1 MIIGYDSER
10 LHHALHPLFLTIN
23 PDSRWVGGADDG
35 KTDWY
40 FADTGQGFVIRQGN
54 NIRKPETDL
63 YAVKREIYDYFYR
76 QENIRLPWGIISG
89 IRPAKLARKIR
100 EREKIETFS
109 DFQHKLWEIDRISP
123 DKAGLLWEVLQTEDR
138 YLQEHGSAAGQ
149 HLYIGIPFCPSRCYY
164 CSFAA
169 GVVRTGDD
177 RLGQY
182 VRLLGRELAELK
194 ELWQEKPLRTVYIGG
209 GTPTV
214 LSEDLLRELL
224 TVLAETVSLNTLAE
238 FTVEA
243 GRPDTISPEKLDIL
257 REFGVHRISINPQSF
272 SDRTLAVIGRSHT
285 VAEVF
290 RAYEAAK
297 ERGFAV
303 NMDLIFGLEGETLV
317 DVENSFMQMEKLRP
331 DNITVHTLTPK
342 RGADL
347 SLRQKQVIWQGGQG
361 IGAMLD
367 QWRTYMRQGG
377 WQPYYLYRQ
386 KNIYFENVGYSL
398 PGTECIYNMETMLE
412 RQSVIAIGAGS
423 ISKRVE
429 ADKIWRYDMP
439 KEWQAYR
446 ESLAERVL
454 QKRRFFLE

>member
-1 MIIGYDSER
+1 M
-10 LHHALHPLFLTIN
+10 
-23 PDSRWVGGADDG
+23 
-35 KTDWY
+35 
-40 FADTGQGFVIRQGN
+40 
-54 NIRKPETDL
+54 
-63 YAVKREIYDYFYR
+63 
-76 QENIRLPWGIISG
+76 QE
-89 IRPAKLARKIR
+89 
-100 EREKIETFS
+100 
-109 DFQHKLWEIDRISP
+109 
-123 DKAGLLWEVLQTEDR
+123 
-138 YLQEHGSAAGQ
+138 YGSAAGQ

-347 SLRQKQVIWQGGQG
+347 SLRQKQAIWQGGQG

-367 QWRTYMRQGG
+367 QWRTYMRRSG

-398 PGTECIYNMETMLE
+398 QGTECIYNMETMLE

-423 ISKRVE
+423 ISKKVE
-429 ADKIWRYDMP
+429 ADKIRRYDMP

-446 ESLAERVL
+446 ESLTERVA

>member
-23 PDSRWVGGADDG
+23 PDSRWVAGADDG

-54 NIRKPETDL
+54 NIKKPEADL

-109 DFQHKLWEIDRISP
+109 DFQHKLWE
-123 DKAGLLWEVLQTEDR
+123 KAELLWEVLQTEDR
-138 YLQEHGSAAGQ
+138 YLQEYGSAAGQ

-347 SLRQKQVIWQGGQG
+347 SLRQKQAIWQGGQG

-367 QWRTYMRQGG
+367 QWRTYMRQSG

-423 ISKRVE
+423 ISKKVE
-429 ADKIWRYDMP
+429 ADKIRRYDMP

-446 ESLAERVL
+446 ESLTERVA

>member
-10 LHHALHPLFLTIN
+10 LHHALHPLFLTID
-23 PDSRWVGGADDG
+23 PDSRWFTGADDG
-35 KTDWY
+35 QADWY
-40 FADTGQGFVIRQGN
+40 FAGAEQGFSMRRGKNKKVLVA
-54 NIRKPETDL
+54 DL
-63 YAVKREIYDYFYR
+63 YAVKREIYDYFFR
-76 QENIRLPWGIISG
+76 QEGVRLPWGIISG
-89 IRPAKLARKIR
+89 IRPTKLARQIR
-100 EREKIETFS
+100 EKEKTA
-109 DFQHKLWEIDRISP
+109 DLGAFQQKLWQIDRISP
-123 DKAGLLWEVLQTEDR
+123 EKAELLWQVLRTEDQ
-138 YLQEHGSAAGQ
+138 YLQGRGQAAGQ

-169 GVVRTGDD
+169 GVVRPGDD
-177 RLGQY
+177 KLTQY

-194 ELWQEKPLRTVYIGG
+194 ELWQEKKLRTVYIGG

-214 LSEDLLRELL
+214 LSADLLRELL
-224 TVLAETVSLNTLAE
+224 TDLAAAVDLNGLEE

-257 REFGVHRISINPQSF
+257 RQFGARRISINPQSF
-272 SDRTLAVIGRSHT
+272 SDQILIRIGRSHT

-290 RAYEAAK
+290 AAYEAAR
-297 ERGFAV
+297 ERGFLI
-303 NMDLIFGLEGETLV
+303 NMDLIFGLEGESLA
-317 DVENSFMQMEKLRP
+317 DAENSFRQIEKLRP

-347 SLRQKQVIWQGGQG
+347 SQQQKQAIWQGGQS

-367 QWRTYMRQGG
+367 NWRSYMRQGG

-398 PGTECIYNMETMLE
+398 PGAECIYNMETMLE

-423 ISKRVE
+423 ISKKVE
-429 ADKIWRYDMP
+429 ADKISRYDMP

-446 ESLAERVL
+446 DSLAERL
-454 QKRRFFLE
+454 AQKRRFFL

>member
-23 PDSRWVGGADDG
+23 PDRRWVAGADDG
-35 KTDWY
+35 KTDWH
-40 FADTGQGFVIRQGN
+40 FADAGQGFVIRQGN
-54 NIRKPETDL
+54 NIKKTEANL
-63 YAVKREIYDYFYR
+63 YAVKREIYDYFYQ

-89 IRPAKLARKIR
+89 IRPAKLARQIR
-100 EREKIETFS
+100 EGEKIKTFA
-109 DFQHKLWEIDRISP
+109 DFGQKLWEIDRISP
-123 DKAGLLWEVLQTEDR
+123 DKAELLWEVLQTEDR
-138 YLQEHGSAAGQ
+138 YLQKHGRVAGQ

-169 GVVRTGDD
+169 GVVRAGDD
-177 RLGQY
+177 RLRQY
-182 VRLLGRELAELK
+182 VRLLGWELAELK

-224 TVLAETVSLNTLAE
+224 TALAEVVSLNTLAE

-297 ERGFAV
+297 KRGFAV
-303 NMDLIFGLEGETLV
+303 NMDLIFGLEGETLT
-317 DVENSFMQMEKLRP
+317 DVEYSFVQIEKLRP

-347 SLRQKQVIWQGGQG
+347 SLRQKQAIWQGGQG

-429 ADKIWRYDMP
+429 ADKIRRYDMP

-446 ESLAERVL
+446 ESLAERAA